1 VLNLRPAN
9 EQLVHRAGQSLC
21 MACGLCCDGTLF
33 GQTNLS
39 PQDDTAALSAWG
51 VGSDP
56 TKPALKQPCV
66 AYRNCAC
73 SIYPDRPRVC
83 RQFRCA
89 LLRQLREN
97 KISQGDALDVVRKAI
112 TLRDNVKQQMRA
124 MFSED
129 HCNFDE
135 FTLRLRSKWK
145 DANSAEAKESVSVV
159 FQSFAALWFYIC
171 RHFSAEWQR

>member
-1 VLNLRPAN
+1 VEEHVAH
-9 EQLVHRAGQSLC
+9 QAGQSLC

-39 PQDDTAALSAWG
+39 TEDDTAALSALG
-51 VGSDP
+51 VEFVSDLA
-56 TKPALKQPCV
+56 KPMLRQPCA

-73 SIYPDRPRVC
+73 SIYPDRPRAC

-89 LLRQLREN
+89 LLRHFKEN
-97 KISQGDALDVVRKAI
+97 KISQGDALDVIRKAI

-124 MFSED
+124 VFGED

-135 FTLRLRSKWK
+135 FTLRLRSRWK
-145 DANSAEAKESVSVV
+145 DASSTEAKARVSAL
-159 FQSFAALWFYIC
+159 FQSFAALWFHINK
-171 RHFSAEWQR
+171 HFKSEWQR